1 VAETEPPRRFPA
13 PLPLGLYVHLPWCV
27 RKCPYCDF
35 NSHPL
40 RHEIPEAA
48 YIDALLRE
56 AARRRNDVP
65 GRTVGTVFIG
75 GGTPSLFS
83 PQAIGRLLDG
93 LAAQFTIDPDA
104 EVTLEANPGTLDNTR
119 LGGFRAA
126 GVNRLSL
133 GVQSFNDRLLRAIG
147 RIHDAQQALDAVLAA
162 RRAGFDHLN
171 LDLMYG
177 LPGQTVAQ
185 AGGDLATAIALAP
198 EHLSWYQLT
207 IEPDTAFG
215 ARPPPLPDDEQRWAM
230 QEEGQGRLAAA
241 GYTQYE
247 VSAHARPGRRCRHN
261 ENYWCYGD
269 YLGLGAGAH
278 GKLTDRA
285 AARIVRTRNHRS
297 PARYM
302 ERMQDAVEYD
312 ERWQVSRGDSVF
324 EFALNALRL
333 VEGFEMRL
341 FEERTGLERDT
352 LAAALEGPR
361 ERGLIAVH
369 GDRVVPTPLGRRFLD
384 DLVASFLP

>member
-1 VAETEPPRRFPA
+1 MAETEPPRRFPA